1 MNDRSVVAG
10 KASTGGI
17 IPGGAEIADGHT
29 DSFSVGVPSLGAL
42 GTGTINPDGASDVG
56 GSVDIGLFALAVD
69 DLVSL
74 VALFTDAFLEVELL
88 TFSLDFAADSV
99 LIEIVVLGALD
110 AGVFI
115 PDSATKVVIK
125 LYEESRIIELLLG

>member
-1 MNDRSVVAG
+1 MNDRSVVAR

-42 GTGTINPDGASDVG
+42 GTGTIDPDGASDVG
-56 GSVDIGLFALAVD
+56 GSVDIGLFAFAVD
-69 DLVSL
+69 DLVPF
-74 VALFTDAFLEVELL
+74 VALLTDAFLKVELL

-115 PDSATKVVIK
+115 PDSAAKVVIK
-125 LYEESRIIELLLG
+125 LYEESRIVELLLG